1 MFLNLS
7 KLIDF
12 SKTKET
18 ENIKVD
24 YILYFTRD
32 KSKKLENEIK
42 KVKKELEENKNYIN
56 NHQKIKSQLN
66 QKINELTKEFETK
79 NLEKETI
86 QDEFNITKKKYKE
99 QVPKEYRK
107 MFLDENDE
115 NDDNEKEKKKKDCLI
130 F

>member
-32 KSKKLENEIK
+32 KSKKLIIDLQPDDDLITIEQ
-42 KVKKELEENKNYIN
+42 NYIG
-56 NHQKIKSQLN
+56 
-66 QKINELTKEFETK
+66 EYD
-79 NLEKETI
+79 NLG
-86 QDEFNITKKKYKE
+86 Y
-99 QVPKEYRK
+99 
-107 MFLDENDE
+107 
-115 NDDNEKEKKKKDCLI
+115 
-130 F
+130 